1 MSSMFY
7 PLWRPACIARVFW
20 VQSRIMQKLDI
31 RTLLAILAMVN
42 IFLSLVMVV
51 YWRTQRVYPGFGLWT
66 ACNVAVAFM
75 WVLFF
80 LRGYVPLVV
89 AVVVPTELSIVAAV
103 LRLEGLRRFL
113 GREKF
118 DYRTLLL
125 PSLLLAVLLYFTLAD
140 NNAYV
145 RTAVSTISIAIVV
158 WALAWLVI
166 TRPDERH
173 RRTYRVIGS
182 LWALYGVMNFT
193 RGIYWAVVAQG
204 APLLDPNGFN
214 EFYYSAS
221 IVFDIAWTIIFL
233 MMNHQRTTRDLAA
246 AQDSAENSRSQL
258 ADIIAF
264 LPDTTFAVNEDR
276 EVIAWNRAAEEL
288 TGVGADYILGKVY
301 DGEVASILGDRK
313 SILLDLAL
321 DPSIPIPEHYV
332 SIRREGSKVSAEV
345 DDYQIG
351 GRLASLWAT
360 AIPLHDRDGRPRGA
374 IESIRD
380 VTSRREAER
389 ALRETEEQLRQ
400 SQKMEAVGQLAGG
413 IAHDFNNLLT
423 AIIGYSDLALAEP
436 GVAESPVGKNIEQ
449 VQRAADRA
457 SSLTKQILAYSR
469 RQALRP
475 QIVDLNDAVTDMLPL
490 LKRTLGEDIEVLT
503 LQHPSLDPVE
513 VDPHQFEQ
521 VVMNL
526 ALNARDA
533 MPSGGRLTLETGN
546 VELDDAHTRAHGG
559 DQVGHHV
566 MLSVSDTGT
575 GMDSGTAGRVFEP
588 FFTTKDPDKG
598 TGLGLSVVY
607 GIVRQSGGSI
617 TVYSEPEKG
626 TTFKIY
632 LPRAAEPAQAAQTII
647 PTRLPVEGHEVVMVV
662 EDESSIRELIQFTLS
677 AAGYAVLPFGK
688 AEEALAALESG
699 DQAVDILVTD
709 VVLPGAMQGNDLARL
724 ALTAR
729 PGLPVLYMSG
739 YTRDAI
745 VTAGRLDEGV
755 NFLEK
760 PFTPR
765 ALADTIRAVLTA

>member
-1 MSSMFY
+1 MHGFAAAY
-7 PLWRPACIARVFW
+7 PLGGA
-20 VQSRIMQKLDI
+20 MQKLDI

-66 ACNVAVAFM
+66 ACNATVAFL

-80 LRGYVPLVV
+80 LRGYIPSVV
-89 AVVVPTELSIVAAV
+89 AIVVPTELSIVAAV

-113 GREKF
+113 GRKKF

-125 PSLLLAVLLYFTLAD
+125 PVVLLAVVLYFTLVHD
-140 NNAYV
+140 SAYV
-145 RTAVSTISIAIVV
+145 RTAVSTISIGLVV
-158 WALAWLVI
+158 WVLAGLVI
-166 TRPDERH
+166 LRAEGRH
-173 RRTYRVIGS
+173 RRTYLAIGS
-182 LWALYGVMNFT
+182 LWALYGVMNFA
-193 RGIYWAVVAQG
+193 RGIYWAVVTQG
-204 APLLDPNGFN
+204 TPLLEPNGFN

-221 IVFDIAWTIIFL
+221 ILFDIAWTVIFL
-233 MMNHQRTTRDLAA
+233 TMNHQRTTQDLET
-246 AQDSAENSRSQL
+246 AQESAENSGNRL

-276 EVIAWNRAAEEL
+276 RVIAWNRAAEEL
-288 TGVGADYILGKVY
+288 TGVPAEDILGKVY
-301 DGEVASILGDRK
+301 DEEVASIVGDRK
-313 SILLDLAL
+313 NILLDLVL

-332 SIRREGSKVSAEV
+332 SVRREGSKVSVEV

-360 AIPLHDRDGRPRGA
+360 AIPLHDTDGRLRGA

-423 AIIGYSDLALAEP
+423 AIIGYSDLALDEP
-436 GVAESPVGKNIEQ
+436 GVAGTPVDENIRQ
-449 VQRAADRA
+449 VLRAADRA

-475 QIVDLNDAVTDMLPL
+475 QVIDLNDAVNQMVPL
-490 LKRTLGEDIEVLT
+490 LKRTLGENIKLMV
-503 LQHPSLDPVE
+503 LQHTSLDPVE

-521 VVMNL
+521 VLMNL

-533 MPSGGRLTLETGN
+533 MPSGGVLTLETDTA
-546 VELDDAHTRAHGG
+546 ELDEEYCSIHREIEGA
-559 DQVGHHV
+559 QHV

-575 GMDSGTAGRVFEP
+575 GMDAETVGRVFEP
-588 FFTTKDPDKG
+588 FFTTKSPDRG

-607 GIVRQSGGSI
+607 GIVKQSGGTIS
-617 TVYSEPEKG
+617 VHSRPGQG

-632 LPRAAEPAQAAQTII
+632 LPSATEPVQVQETVI
-647 PTRLPVEGHEVVMVV
+647 PDRPPIEGHETVMVV
-662 EDESSIRELIQFTLS
+662 EDEPSIRDLIEFTLS
-677 AAGYAVLPFGK
+677 AAGYVVLPFGT
-688 AEEALAALESG
+688 AEDALTALEKG

-709 VVLPGAMQGNDLARL
+709 VVLPGALQGNDLARL
-724 ALTAR
+724 VLAAR

-739 YTRDAI
+739 YTRNAI
-745 VTAGRLDEGV
+745 VHAGRLDEGV

-765 ALADTIRAVLTA
+765 ALADAIRAVLSS

>member
-1 MSSMFY
+1 
-7 PLWRPACIARVFW
+7 
-20 VQSRIMQKLDI
+20 MQKLDI
-31 RTLLAILAMVN
+31 RTLLAILAVVN

-66 ACNVAVAFM
+66 ACNATVAFL

-80 LRGYVPLVV
+80 LRGYLPLVV
-89 AVVVPTELSIVAAV
+89 TVVIPTELSIVAAI

-113 GREKF
+113 GRRRF
-118 DYRTLLL
+118 DYRTLVL
-125 PSLLLAVLLYFTLAD
+125 PVVVLAVLVYFTLIY
-140 NNAYV
+140 NSAYV
-145 RTAVSTISIAIVV
+145 RTALSTISIALVV
-158 WALAWLVI
+158 WVLAWLVMV
-166 TRPDERH
+166 RAEGRH
-173 RRTYRVIGS
+173 RRTYLAIGS
-182 LWALYGVMNFT
+182 LWALYGLMNFA
-193 RGIYWAVVAQG
+193 RGVYWAVVAQG
-204 APLLDPNGFN
+204 TPLLEPNAFN

-221 IVFDIAWTIIFL
+221 IVFDIAWTVIFL
-233 MMNHQRTTRDLAA
+233 TMNHQRTTQDLEAE
-246 AQDSAENSRSQL
+246 QESAENSRNRL

-264 LPDTTFAVNEDR
+264 LPDTTFAVNEKR

-288 TGVGADYILGKVY
+288 TGVSANDILGKVY
-301 DGEVASILGDRK
+301 DGEVAAILGDRK

-321 DPSIPIPEHYV
+321 DPSLPIPEHYV

-345 DDYQIG
+345 DDFQIG
-351 GRLASLWAT
+351 GRVASLWAT
-360 AIPLHDRDGRPRGA
+360 AISLQDRDGRPTGA

-389 ALRETEEQLRQ
+389 ALREAEEQLRQ

-423 AIIGYSDLALAEP
+423 AIIGYSELALSEP
-436 GVAESPVGKNIEQ
+436 GVTGTAVGDNIKQ
-449 VQRAADRA
+449 VQRAAERA
-457 SSLTKQILAYSR
+457 GSLTKQILAYSR

-475 QIVDLNDAVTDMLPL
+475 RIVDLNDAVTDMLPL
-490 LKRTLGEDIEVLT
+490 LKRTLGEDIELRT

-533 MPSGGRLTLETGN
+533 MPSGGVLTLETGN
-546 VELDDAHTRAHGG
+546 VELDEANSRAHGG
-559 DQVGHHV
+559 VQGGQHV
-566 MLSVSDTGT
+566 MLSVTDTGA
-575 GMDSGTAGRVFEP
+575 GMDAGTVERVFEP
-588 FFTTKDPDKG
+588 FFTTKTPDKG

-617 TVYSEPEKG
+617 SVYSEPGLG

-632 LPRAAEPAQAAQTII
+632 LPRATKAVHLVETIVPDR
-647 PTRLPVEGHEVVMVV
+647 PTIAGHETVMVV
-662 EDESSIRELIQFTLS
+662 EDESSIRDLIQFTLS
-677 AAGYAVLPFGK
+677 AAGYVVLPFGK
-688 AEEALAALESG
+688 AEDALAALSEG
-699 DQAVDILVTD
+699 QAVDILVTD

-724 ALTAR
+724 VLAAR

-745 VTAGRLDEGV
+745 VHAGRLDEGV

-765 ALADTIRAVLTA
+765 ALADAIRAVLAT